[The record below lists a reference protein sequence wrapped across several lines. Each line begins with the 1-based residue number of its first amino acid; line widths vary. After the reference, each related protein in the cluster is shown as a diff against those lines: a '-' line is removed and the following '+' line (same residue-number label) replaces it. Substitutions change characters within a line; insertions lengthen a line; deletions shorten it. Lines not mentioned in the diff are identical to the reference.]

1 MERVMNKFKVA
12 GLAMALGLSTNLYAS
27 DFSYNY
33 INIAMGKTDS
43 SDIDPSS
50 STGDYSSISGS
61 FIFQDALFFSL
72 ESTTYKFDAQDAET
86 LQFGVGA
93 FTATGSTTDL
103 YGAVRIANSEV
114 GAVDESGFQIDV
126 GLRNQLTSH
135 VGIDGRLKYHDVF
148 DESGMGYLLAARY
161 YPAPQLSFGVGYEY
175 MDFNENDMNTAFANF
190 RYNF

>member
-1 MERVMNKFKVA
+1 MERIMNKFKVA
-12 GLAMALGLSTNLYAS
+12 GLAIALGLSTNLIAS

-33 INIAMGKTDS
+33 VDIAIGKADS
-43 SDIDPSS
+43 SDIDS

-61 FIFQDALFFSL
+61 FVFQDALFFSL
-72 ESTTYKFDAQDAET
+72 ESTTYEFDSADAET

-93 FTATGSTTDL
+93 YTATGSTTDL
-103 YGAVRIANSEV
+103 YGAVRISNSEI

-175 MDFNENDMNTAFANF
+175 MDFNENDINTAFANF

>member
-1 MERVMNKFKVA
+1 MNKLKVA
-12 GLAMALGLSTNLYAS
+12 GLAMALGFTTNLYAS

-33 INIAMGKTDS
+33 IDLAIGKADS
-43 SDIDPSS
+43 SDIDSS
-50 STGDYSSISGS
+50 SGDYSSISGS
-61 FIFQDALFFSL
+61 FVFQDALFFSL
-72 ESTTYKFDAQDAET
+72 ESTTYEFDAADAET

-93 FTATGSTTDL
+93 YTATGSTTDL
-103 YGAVRIANSEV
+103 YGAVRIANSEI

-135 VGIDGRLKYHDVF
+135 VGLDGRLKYHDVF

-161 YPAPQLSFGVGYEY
+161 YPAPQLSFGLGYEY
-175 MDFNENDMNTAFANF
+175 MDFNENDINTIFANF

>member
-12 GLAMALGLSTNLYAS
+12 GLAMALGLSTNLIAS

-33 INIAMGKTDS
+33 VDIAIGKADS
-43 SDIDPSS
+43 SDIDS

-61 FIFQDALFFSL
+61 FVFQDALFFSL
-72 ESTTYKFDAQDAET
+72 ESTTYEFDAADAET

-93 FTATGSTTDL
+93 YTETGSTTDL
-103 YGAVRIANSEV
+103 YGAVRISNSEI
-114 GAVDESGFQIDV
+114 GTVDESGFQIDI

-175 MDFNENDMNTAFANF
+175 MDFNENDINTAFANF